1 MTVPFYVPPEQ
12 LMKDRA
18 EYARKGIARGKS
30 IAAVEYADGILLVA
44 ENPSGTLHKIG
55 EIYDRIAFAGAG
67 KYSEFETLRVA
78 GIRHADLKGYS
89 YARTDVTAKSLANA
103 YSHALG
109 QIFTQE
115 VKPYEVGI
123 MLAEVGDTTAEQPAL
138 QDHLRRHPARPRTT
152 WRSSAARRSSSTA
165 SLRQSYR
172 PEAPLAEAV
181 QWAVAAFQTA
191 AARDLRAQRV
201 GGGGGR
207 PDSGA
212 EGLPPAGGG
221 RDGRRLEEALQ
232 QAPGQRAPSR
242 ARRHHRP
249 PALPAPPAADSSAD
263 RSGARSS
270 PPGTTASSSIARA
283 SSSSGRRH
291 PDLGGGHARRR

>member
-55 EIYDRIAFAGAG
+55 EIYDRIAFAGVG

-89 YARTDVTAKSLANA
+89 YARSDVTAKSLANA

-123 MLAEVGDTTAEQPAL
+123 MVAEVGETSEANLLFKITYDGTLSAEDDVAAIGGQEEQLTA
-138 QDHLRRHPARPRTT
+138 H
-152 WRSSAARRSSSTA
+152 
-165 SLRQSYR
+165 LRQSFR
-172 PEAPLAEAV
+172 PGASLPEAV
-181 QWAVAAFQTA
+181 GWAVAAFQA
-191 AARDLRAQRV
+191 ALSRTLQLNEWEAAVVDRTL
-201 GGGGGR
+201 
-207 PDSGA
+207 
-212 EGLPPAGGG
+212 
-221 RDGRRLEEALQ
+221 GRRAFRRLAAEEMT
-232 QAPGQRAPSR
+232 
-242 ARRHHRP
+242 AR
-249 PALPAPPAADSSAD
+249 
-263 RSGARSS
+263 
-270 PPGTTASSSIARA
+270 
-283 SSSSGRRH
+283 
-291 PDLGGGHARRR
+291 